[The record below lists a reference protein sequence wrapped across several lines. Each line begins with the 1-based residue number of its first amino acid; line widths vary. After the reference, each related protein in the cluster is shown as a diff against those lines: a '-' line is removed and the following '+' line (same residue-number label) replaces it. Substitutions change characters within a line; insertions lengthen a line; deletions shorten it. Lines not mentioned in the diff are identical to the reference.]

1 MSAHDAREAVDQG
14 ADAVYVSNHGGR
26 QLDSVAGTAEVL
38 PEVVEAVD
46 GRAEVLVD
54 GGIRRGADVVKAGP
68 SERPPRWVAVR
79 GSTPWP
85 PTARPGVNRLLEIV
99 KADVDRTLALIGVP
113 RFDDVDG
120 SVLRP
125 TR

>member
-1 MSAHDAREAVDQG
+1 M
-14 ADAVYVSNHGGR
+14 SNHGGR
-26 QLDSVAGTAEVL
+26 QLDSVAGAAEVL

-54 GGIRRGADVVKAGP
+54 GGIRRGADVVKARALGATAALGG
-68 SERPPRWVAVR
+68 RPWVYALAAD
-79 GSTPWP
+79 GE
-85 PTARPGVNRLLEIV
+85 AGVSRLLEIV
-99 KADVDRTLALIGVP
+99 KADIDRTLALIGVP